1 MALCSNCIPA
11 ALMLTWT
18 SIVSALLLF
27 WSSIAFQFT
36 SVAYAFELNRISVGA
51 AFNFS
56 CSYDSIM
63 YSAPMKL
70 YKKITLSKAS
80 SIVLI
85 RQKFR
90 QLHRCSSP
98 KDESTGQLP
107 STYWFP
113 HLPLFCLPLYTCNL
127 VSESFQLGLLCTS
140 LPNNL
145 MIIRSICFI
154 CSILLFV
161 PNRRRVGNFVP
172 PVTLVIWLC
181 FI

>member
-11 ALMLTWT
+11 TLMLGWT

-36 SVAYAFELNRISVGA
+36 SVAYAFQSNRISVGA

-63 YSAPMKL
+63 YPAPIKL
-70 YKKITLSKAS
+70 YKKITLGKAS

-90 QLHRCSSP
+90 QLHRCSWP

-107 STYWFP
+107 STYLFL

-127 VSESFQLGLLCTS
+127 VSESFQLALFCTS
-140 LPNNL
+140 LRNNL

-161 PNRRRVGNFVP
+161 RNRRPVAKFVP
-172 PVTLVIWLC
+172 PVTLVSSLC